1 MAFEAVGLGAPG
13 WGCRPP
19 RSSGIWRAAVFFAA
33 SAIAERQVDL
43 WALLPNNPM
52 LVLLLGERSRKEAP

>member
-13 WGCRPP
+13 LPAA

-43 WALLPNNPM
+43 WALLPNNPV
-52 LVLLLGERSRKEAP
+52 LVLLPGERSRKEAP